1 MADPDRGTLRV
12 ALAQVNLTVGDT
24 AGNLEQIEETV
35 ASAASHG
42 ADLVVFSELA
52 TAGYPPRDLLTR
64 EAFVDRQLDAL
75 EAVAALTEGDAPAV
89 VLGGVERNPAPRGK
103 PLYNVAAV
111 CADGAVVGRSRKR
124 LLPTYDVF
132 EEDRYFARG
141 ESAVVHEVA
150 GTTLGVTVCEDAWNE
165 PDAWER
171 PLYDQDPIADV
182 ADAGADLLVNV
193 SASPFTVGKGAFRRE
208 LMAGHAR
215 EHDLPLAFV
224 NQVGATDDLVF
235 DGRSLALDA
244 DGEVVARLAEF
255 EEDLAVVDL
264 PVGDGAEGPVAGGET
279 ATDDATDTPA
289 ARRVDDEPLAPVADS
304 RPAGVVGAV
313 ELGVRDYVHKSG
325 FEGVVVG
332 LSGGIDSSVTAA
344 LAARALGPENVLG
357 VAMPATHTAESS
369 TEDARRLAANLDI
382 DVRVTP
388 IEDAREAIEEALAPV
403 FEGPPGVAEENLQ
416 ARVRGTILMGIANAT
431 DRLVLAPGNKSELA
445 VGYNTLYGD
454 MVGALAPIGDC
465 YKGVVYEVAEFLNET
480 ADAGDGAA
488 AASGGE
494 DAPVIPERVIE
505 KAPTAELRP
514 DQRDTDDLPPY
525 ADLDRVLHEYLDR
538 GTPADALVA
547 DGESPALVGEAVRR
561 LHRAEFKRRQ
571 SAPVLK
577 LTPKALDTGWRYPLA
592 ARYDAVLPVERRAGE
607 HSADPEV
614 DADD

>member
-1 MADPDRGTLRV
+1 MAGDDGGTLRV
-12 ALAQVNLTVGDT
+12 ALAQVNCTVGDT
-24 AGNLEQIEETV
+24 AGNLDRIEEAV

-75 EAVAALTEGDAPAV
+75 SAVAALTEGDAPAV
-89 VLGGVERNPAPRGK
+89 VVGGVERNPAPRGK

-111 CADGAVVGRSRKR
+111 CADGEVVGRSRKR

-132 EEDRYFARG
+132 DEDRYFARG

-150 GTTLGVTVCEDAWNE
+150 GVTLGVTVCEDAWNE

-182 ADAGADLLVNV
+182 AAAGADLLVNV
-193 SASPFTVGKGAFRRE
+193 SASPFTVGKGEFRRE

-224 NQVGATDDLVF
+224 NQVGATDDIVF

-244 DGEVVARLAEF
+244 DGTVLARLAEF
-255 EEDLAVVDL
+255 EEDLAVVEL
-264 PVGDGAEGPVAGGET
+264 PVGGDGET
-279 ATDDATDTPA
+279 AEATDTPE
-289 ARRVDDEPLAPVADS
+289 RRLDGERLAPVAAS
-304 RPAGVVGAV
+304 RPAQVVGAV
-313 ELGVRDYVHKSG
+313 ELGIRDYLRKTG

-357 VAMPATHTAESS
+357 VAMPASHTAASS
-369 TEDARRLAANLDI
+369 TEDARRVAANLGI
-382 DVRVTP
+382 DFRVIP
-388 IEDAREAIEEALAPV
+388 IEAVREAMETALDPV
-403 FEGPPGVAEENLQ
+403 LDGPPGVAEENLQ
-416 ARVRGTILMGIANAT
+416 ARVRGTLLMGIANEQ

-445 VGYNTLYGD
+445 VGYSTLYGD

-465 YKGVVYEVAEFLNET
+465 YKGVVYEVAEHLNEAGGDAT
-480 ADAGDGAA
+480 RGSGDAG
-488 AASGGE
+488 

-514 DQRDTDDLPPY
+514 GQRDTDDLPPY
-525 ADLDRVLHEYLDR
+525 ADLDRVLREYLDE

-547 DGESPALVGEAVRR
+547 DGEAPALVEEAVRR

-571 SAPVLK
+571 APPVLK
-577 LTPKALDTGWRYPLA
+577 LTPKALDTGWRFPLA
-592 ARYDAVLPVERRAGE
+592 ARYGTLLPGATDAPGGE
-607 HSADPEV
+607 TVDV
-614 DADD
+614 DADADD